1 MIQERGNNNMKYNKK
16 VIAVVLAGTMTIS
29 SVVPAFA
36 AENSSEKEEV
46 IYINLDAEGTVKDIY
61 AVNIFGKGDVVDY
74 GDYDSVEM
82 LNVNA
87 DIQQNGDKITFS
99 TDSDRAYYKGK
110 MSNTQIPWN
119 ISIRY
124 YLNGKEYTA
133 EELAGKSGK
142 LEIKFKITENKNFK
156 GSFFD
161 DYALQASFTLDTEK
175 CQNIVAKNA
184 TLANIGS
191 KKQISYTILPGEG
204 IDTAITADVKDF
216 EMSAAAINGI
226 PLSMD
231 IDVDDEELMDQV
243 TELLDAI
250 EKLDDGAGELND
262 GVSELKEGAQGELAS
277 GVSDLKDG
285 AGQLQGG
292 AAELKNG
299 GTSLKDGA
307 SELKTG
313 TATLDGGI
321 RSLNQGIVQIQ
332 KGLDELNSKSPELT
346 KGSADVKNA
355 LAQIQSALS
364 GVSTS
369 ADQLEVL
376 QTSSQQILDGIN
388 QLSSGL
394 NELNS
399 VATGT
404 DWSQAAELKTANSQA
419 IEMLGTVSGQI
430 DGIINQCNTIIANL
444 NGYADNPVVG
454 NLLQPVIAALNGL
467 VGENGLGG
475 LKSSLTNIT
484 TLLGANNVYIDK
496 SQEYIGEVNAAVA
509 ELTVGASAL
518 QTNYTQFNEAIK
530 ELVVTLQ
537 TMLSQVSELK
547 AGINTLVAEYEKLD
561 SGINEYT
568 GGVSQIVAGYS
579 QIRKGS
585 SDLVNGS
592 AQLVSGSDSL
602 YSGTA
607 ELLHGIVEFYDAT
620 GTLKDGTG
628 QLDEGVAELLV
639 GISELYDGTGELKEG
654 TGQLRDETDGMDTEI
669 SDKIDEMLASFT
681 GEDFEAVSFVS
692 EKNTNIDS
700 VQFVIQT
707 EAVEVEEVEE
717 EEKVEEESKS
727 FIEKLKDLF

>member
-1 MIQERGNNNMKYNKK
+1 MKYNKK
-16 VIAVVLAGTMTIS
+16 VIATVLAGTMTIS

-36 AENSSEKEEV
+36 AGNPSEKEEV
-46 IYINLDAEGTVKDIY
+46 IYINLDAIGNVKDIY

-110 MSNTQIPWN
+110 MSNAQIPWN

-124 YLNGKEYTA
+124 YLDGKEYTA
-133 EELAGKSGK
+133 EELDGKSGN
-142 LEIKFKITENKNFK
+142 LEIKFKITENKNFE
-156 GSFFD
+156 GTFFD

-175 CQNIVAKNA
+175 CENIVAKNA
-184 TLANIGS
+184 TLANVGS
-191 KKQISYTILPGEG
+191 NKQISYTILPGEG
-204 IDTAITADVKDF
+204 IDTSITAEIKDF

-226 PLSMD
+226 PLSID

-250 EKLDDGAGELND
+250 EELDDGAGELND
-262 GVSELKEGAQGELAS
+262 GVSELKEGAEGDLES

-285 AGQLQGG
+285 AGKLYSS
-292 AAELKNG
+292 AAELKSG
-299 GTSLKDGA
+299 GSSLKDGA
-307 SELKTG
+307 SDLKTG

-321 RSLNQGIVQIQ
+321 RSLNAGIAEVQ
-332 KGLDELNSKSPELT
+332 KGLDELNAKSPELT
-346 KGSADVKNA
+346 EGSAEVKKA
-355 LAQIQSALS
+355 LIQIQSALD

-369 ADQLEVL
+369 AEQLEEL
-376 QTSSQQILDGIN
+376 TSASQQIMDGIN

-399 VATGT
+399 VAKNT
-404 DWSQAAELKTANSQA
+404 DWSKAAELKEANSGA
-419 IEMLGTVSGQI
+419 INSLNTISDQLN
-430 DGIINQCNTIIANL
+430 GILEQCNAIIAKL
-444 NGYADNPVVG
+444 NEYADT
-454 NLLQPVIAALNGL
+454 PVIGDLVKQLIGTLNGL

-475 LKSSLTNIT
+475 LSGSLNGII
-484 TLLGANNVYIDK
+484 TLLGVNNEYIEK
-496 SQEYIGEVNAAVA
+496 SQEYIAGVNGAVA
-509 ELTVGASAL
+509 ELAAGAATL
-518 QTNYTQFNEAIK
+518 QENYTKFDAAIH
-530 ELVVTLQ
+530 ELVDTLSG
-537 TMLSQVSELK
+537 MLSQVSELK
-547 AGINTLVAEYEKLD
+547 AGINTLVKEYEKLD

-568 GGVSQIVAGYS
+568 GGVAQIVAGYS
-579 QIRKGS
+579 QVRKGS
-585 SDLVNGS
+585 SNLVSGS
-592 AQLVSGSDSL
+592 SQLVSGSDSL

-607 ELLHGIVEFYDAT
+607 ELLNGIVRFYDAT

-628 QLDEGVAELLV
+628 QL
-639 GISELYDGTGELKEG
+639 
-654 TGQLRDETDGMDTEI
+654 RNETDGMDTEI

-692 EKNTNIDS
+692 DKNTNIES

-707 EAVEVEEVEE
+707 EAVEVEEEE
-717 EEKVEEESKS
+717 EEEVEEESKS
-727 FIEKLKDLF
+727 FVEKLKNLF